1 MLSADSITL
10 RTLAIDSRARASGT
24 SEDFTLELQES
35 VEKPRGAVCW
45 MTNASLPTVWRNI
58 EANNNRLY
66 LKEVRL
72 KNPWLRSSKW
82 SQGSTISPTSGL
94 LCR

>member
-24 SEDFTLELQES
+24 SEDFTVELPES

-45 MTNASLPTVWRNI
+45 MTNVSLPTVWRNI
-58 EANNNRLY
+58 EANNNRRVVPL
-66 LKEVRL
+66 
-72 KNPWLRSSKW
+72 
-82 SQGSTISPTSGL
+82 IGL
-94 LCR
+94 LRQWVFDEC